1 MTIFLMLLFGAFLI
15 GGPVAAGIM
24 GHPLGLMIN
33 LTLLG
38 FGSVLIFFSL
48 CAIIITKLFV
58 KVRADEAIVKTGQG
72 GKKVILD
79 GGTFYISFIHELIKV
94 PLRSLKLEVSA
105 ENEKAMVT
113 ADKLRAD
120 IKAEF
125 FVRVKPDEANI
136 IQAATTMGDK
146 LSRPDEV
153 THLIEDKLVS
163 AFRTVAAKMTLD
175 ELNTNRES
183 FIMEVEKILGKDLA
197 ENGLFLETVT
207 ISKLDQ
213 TDEVHLKDTNIF
225 DAVGRKKIAEVT
237 QLNLTERNRLVREG
251 EQARK
256 AQDVTTQKNLL
267 AFEQDQAFATAKQAS
282 EVAQVKSDTERQ
294 AREASIVAQRQVELA
309 EVEKSKMLEV
319 AAQKQ
324 QEIVAVAQE
333 QKQQAIA
340 SAAGKRAKEEEI
352 LAIAQ
357 ALREKAS
364 QQIETVKIT
373 EAAER
378 EKKKTVITAEAA
390 AESKLVAAQKDADAS
405 AYKIERDAEARK
417 KSADADALAVTKKAE
432 ASSAAQKMEAQG
444 IEAIQMVPVKV
455 DQERVKIDQNRVEN
469 VIKPEL
475 QARQEFGKEAQDF
488 EIRKLSVEAE
498 KQVRIAAANASA
510 TIFTKMTAQLYG
522 TTEDATKIITAVMN
536 GQGISSAI
544 EGFLQTAGPQT
555 KEAMNKIGSVT
566 TGVAD
571 AISERLKEGNG
582 SSAAIALPPKEQ
594 KLPNAQV

>member
-378 EKKKTVITAEAA
+378 EKKKAVITAEAA

-522 TTEDATKIITAVMN
+522 TPEDATKIISAVMN

>member
-522 TTEDATKIITAVMN
+522 TPEDATKIISAVMN

>member
-267 AFEQDQAFATAKQAS
+267 AFEQDQAFAAAKQAS

-522 TTEDATKIITAVMN
+522 TPEDATKIISAVMN

>member
-1 MTIFLMLLFGAFLI
+1 MAIFLLLLFGAFLI
-15 GGPVAAGIM
+15 GGPVAAGII
-24 GHPLGLMIN
+24 GHPLGLMAN

-48 CAIIITKLFV
+48 FAIIITRLFV
-58 KVRADEAIVKTGQG
+58 KVKADEALVKTGQG

-79 GGTFYISFIHELIKV
+79 GGTFFVSFVHELIRV
-94 PLRSLKLEVSA
+94 PLRSLKLEVAA

-146 LSRPDEV
+146 LARPEEV

-225 DAVGRKKIAEVT
+225 DAQGRKKIAEVT
-237 QLNLTERNRLVREG
+237 QQNLTERNRLVREG

-256 AQDVTTQKNLL
+256 EQDVNTQKNLL
-267 AFEQDQAFATAKQAS
+267 AFEQDQAFATARQAS
-282 EVAQVKSDTERQ
+282 EVAKVKADTERE
-294 AREASIVAQRQVELA
+294 AREAAIVAQRQVELA
-309 EVEKSKMLEV
+309 EVDKSKMLEV

-324 QEIVAVAQE
+324 QETVAVAQE

-352 LAIAQ
+352 LATAQ

-522 TTEDATKIITAVMN
+522 TPEDAGKIISAVMN
-536 GQGISSAI
+536 GQGMSSAI

-555 KEAMNKIGSVT
+555 KDALSKIGSVT
-566 TGVAD
+566 AGVAD
-571 AISERLKEGNG
+571 AISDRLKENG
-582 SSAAIALPPKEQ
+582 SGTPAALPSKEQ
-594 KLPNAQV
+594 KPPSAQV